1 MCTPCRRRVLAS
13 RHRCV
18 NLEDQ
23 IITRLP
29 GAISDPE
36 EAAKALAVAQ
46 YYFYGPGASASSTG
60 SGSGSAGSS
69 GQSGGGLEAVLLA
82 AFDFDV
88 AAMLQRI
95 NSTRQELLQV
105 PVRRVAALLA
115 LQQSH

>member
-18 NLEDQ
+18 HLEAQ

-29 GAISDPE
+29 GAISDPA
-36 EAAKALAVAQ
+36 EAATALAVAK
-46 YYFYGPGASASSTG
+46 YYFYGPSASASA
-60 SGSGSAGSS
+60 SASSS

-88 AAMLQRI
+88 AALLQRI
-95 NSTRQELLQV
+95 SSTRQELLQV

-115 LQQSH
+115 LQ